1 MVQLSFDYQRLLE
14 RDPSDKWS
22 LLQRVRDSVSICI
35 LCPDLVVSRQ
45 LYPYGKPTF
54 GFGNPNSPIFFI
66 GEAPGKYGCGTTG
79 IPFTR
84 DRSGEYFKRILREE
98 LGLTHAD
105 IWITNIVKCCPLDNR
120 TPTDDERFNCYPYLA
135 LELSIIQPYLIV
147 PLGLSAAKVIFPG
160 IEKFGE
166 VRARDISSRSHR
178 IHGARINHY
187 YDIFSIW
194 HPAAVL
200 RTPSFEEKY
209 RACFRQIGKIV
220 LTSIA
225 TANSTVDK
233 RVDFYDDSEQA
244 QTHVYRRQDLGDSDR
259 DLY

>member
-1 MVQLSFDYQRLLE
+1 VQTNFDYQELLKK
-14 RDPSDKWS
+14 DPKEKWD
-22 LLQRVRDSVSICI
+22 LLNTVRISVQACSM
-35 LCPDLVVSRQ
+35 CPDLVVSRQ

-84 DRSGEYFKRILREE
+84 DRSGEYFQRVLREE
-98 LGLTHAD
+98 LGLNFSD

-120 TPTDDERFNCYPYLA
+120 TPTDEERFNCFPYLA
-135 LELSIIQPYLIV
+135 LELSIIQPFLVV
-147 PLGLSAAKVIFPG
+147 PLGLSASKVIFPG

-166 VRARDISSRSHR
+166 VRARDISSRTHQIR
-178 IHGARINHY
+178 GAKIPHY
-187 YDIFSIW
+187 YEIYPVW

-200 RTPSFEEKY
+200 RSPGLEERY
-209 RACFRQIGKIV
+209 RACFRAMEK
-220 LTSIA
+220 LTLNSIA
-225 TANSTVDK
+225 TGLASLA
-233 RVDFYDDSEQA
+233 RGRSEDEILYP
-244 QTHVYRRQDLGDSDR
+244 QTTPYRAQDLGDNDR